1 MSPAGRRTGTIGIA
15 ETLETSSM
23 WIMRRPLHSTL
34 TVLSCSGLHAAFEVF
49 GVGACE
55 VAASGLGYRRGREVV
70 MKRFGYVVGYVG
82 FLLLS
87 VAFPLHAQQAEVT
100 RNVNL
105 RADPSADNPPIRLLM
120 PPEQVQLLESS
131 TTSGYY
137 HVRTSQAEEGWIWA
151 KNVQVT
157 AISPTPRP
165 ILPVATATPTPPTL
179 PTSTATPTPSGAAS
193 AIDETWEKPAPQEI
207 TYTTVNGSCAP
218 AGRAGSDTPT
228 NLLKNRVDV
237 PTSYHDVT
245 FDAIATLSYPT
256 DVTKRNKWQPANL
269 TEIARFEG
277 VPLSVVG
284 YLSHAINVEG
294 KEDTNCGYLHPDK
307 TTEVDWHMYLT
318 KQSSRPI
325 SESVV
330 VETTPRV
337 RKDHPWNR
345 TTLLTWVDSTNPVRI
360 SGWLMLDPDH
370 PNMVGSARG
379 TIWEIHPIT
388 KIEVWKSGA
397 WVDLETLP

>member
-1 MSPAGRRTGTIGIA
+1 
-15 ETLETSSM
+15 
-23 WIMRRPLHSTL
+23 
-34 TVLSCSGLHAAFEVF
+34 
-49 GVGACE
+49 
-55 VAASGLGYRRGREVV
+55 
-70 MKRFGYVVGYVG
+70 MKRFGHTVSSVG
-82 FLLLS
+82 FLLLL

-120 PPEQVQLLESS
+120 PPEQVQLLEPSE
-131 TTSGYY
+131 TSGYY
-137 HVRTSQAEEGWIWA
+137 HVHTSQAEEGWVWA
-151 KNVQVT
+151 KNVHVT
-157 AISPTPRP
+157 AISPTPTSTP
-165 ILPVATATPTPPTL
+165 LPATPTPTPTPAAV
-179 PTSTATPTPSGAAS
+179 PTSTATPPSGAAS
-193 AIDETWEKPAPQEI
+193 AIDETWEKPSPQEI

-218 AGRAGSDTPT
+218 AGKAGSDTPT

-237 PTSYHDVT
+237 PASYHDVT
-245 FDAIATLSYPT
+245 FDAIATLSYPH
-256 DVTKRNKWQPANL
+256 DVTKRIHWQPANL

-294 KEDTNCGYLHPDK
+294 KEDTNCGYQHPDK

-318 KQSSRPI
+318 KQPSRPI

-337 RKDHPWNR
+337 RKDHQWNR
-345 TTLLTWVDSTNPVRI
+345 TTLLTWVDSTNQVRI

-397 WVDLETLP
+397 WVDLETVP

>member
-1 MSPAGRRTGTIGIA
+1 
-15 ETLETSSM
+15 
-23 WIMRRPLHSTL
+23 
-34 TVLSCSGLHAAFEVF
+34 
-49 GVGACE
+49 
-55 VAASGLGYRRGREVV
+55 
-70 MKRFGYVVGYVG
+70 MKRFGYTVGFVG
-82 FLLLS
+82 FLLLL

-105 RADPSADNPPIRLLM
+105 RADPSTDNPPIRLLM
-120 PPEQVQLLESS
+120 PPEQVQLLEPSE
-131 TTSGYY
+131 TSGYY
-137 HVRTSQAEEGWIWA
+137 HVRTSQAEDGWVWA
-151 KNVQVT
+151 KNVHVIAT
-157 AISPTPRP
+157 SPTPTP
-165 ILPVATATPTPPTL
+165 TLPVATATPTPAAL
-179 PTSTATPTPSGAAS
+179 PTSTATPTSSGPAS
-193 AIDETWEKPAPQEI
+193 MIDETWEKPAPQEI

-218 AGRAGSDTPT
+218 AGKTGSDTPT
-228 NLLKNRVDV
+228 NLLKNRVDA

-245 FDAIATLSYPT
+245 FDAVATLSYPN
-256 DVTKRNKWQPANL
+256 DVTKRVNWQPAHL

-318 KQSSRPI
+318 KQPSTPI

-337 RKDHPWNR
+337 RKDHQWSR
-345 TTLLTWVDSTNPVRI
+345 TTLLTWVDSTNQVRI

-370 PNMVGSARG
+370 ANMVGSARG

-397 WVDLETLP
+397 WADLETLP